1 MTSPHFPIELAPF
14 QERVTALFERILE
27 ELETSYGSFFEEMD
41 IKDGHLELVPTGPQA
56 GTFLITRHGPT
67 RQIWY
72 ASPVSGATHFQ
83 LTASGWASTQNPQ
96 VTFPQLLMDE
106 LTRIIGQ
113 KVSLSH
119 VS

>member
-1 MTSPHFPIELAPF
+1 MTSPHFPLEFAPF
-14 QERVTALFERILE
+14 QEQVTLLFECILE
-27 ELETSYGSFFEEMD
+27 ELETSYPSFFEEID
-41 IKDGHLELVPTGPQA
+41 IKDGNLELTLAGQQA
-56 GTFLITRHGPT
+56 GTFLMTRHGPT

-72 ASPVSGATHFQ
+72 ASPLSGATHFQ
-83 LTASGWASTQNPQ
+83 RTPTGWASTQNSQ